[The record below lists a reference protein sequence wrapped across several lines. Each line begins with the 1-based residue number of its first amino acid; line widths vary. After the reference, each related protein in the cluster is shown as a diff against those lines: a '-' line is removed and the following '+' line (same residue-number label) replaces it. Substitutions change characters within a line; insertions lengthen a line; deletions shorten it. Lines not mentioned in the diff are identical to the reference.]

1 METAYFV
8 MHPTLGV
15 TGVVYA
21 PTTEKAR
28 TTFLDWLERNNH
40 IRRADRQAFRKN
52 MGAQRLDDP
61 NVPSDVVLHYGYEE
75 GSSTRYRLPATEEES
90 RLVAGESPEEVYYPD
105 LTEEEEGPL
114 DGEKPEEVYYPE
126 RPIEPPRTKLMPIQ
140 QVMLRGFAK

>member
-75 GSSTRYRLPATEEES
+75 GSSTRFRLPATEEES
-90 RLVAGESPEEVYYPD
+90 RPVAGKSPEVEEETR
-105 LTEEEEGPL
+105 LLEEEETKEPYEPKEL
-114 DGEKPEEVYYPE
+114 IETP
-126 RPIEPPRTKLMPIQ
+126 RPKLMPVQ
-140 QVMLRGFAK
+140 EVMLRGFAK